1 VNEKLIF
8 FVTITSRTQTS
19 LMKENRVYFLLVK
32 MYRYNNNFFITKQ
45 KKKRKPYA
53 SYKNTREHL
62 EIVRFQK
69 RYCFEI
75 NKVIVLAYV

>member
-45 KKKRKPYA
+45 KKKESLMLHIKTHA
-53 SYKNTREHL
+53 N
-62 EIVRFQK
+62 I
-69 RYCFEI
+69 
-75 NKVIVLAYV
+75 